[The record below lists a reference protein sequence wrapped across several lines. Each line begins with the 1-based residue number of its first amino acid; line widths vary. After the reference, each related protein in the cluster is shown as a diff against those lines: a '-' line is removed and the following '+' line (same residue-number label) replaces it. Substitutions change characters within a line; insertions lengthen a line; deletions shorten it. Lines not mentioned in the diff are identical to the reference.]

1 MGLIL
6 MKKELKAL
14 WILHHIQ
21 MYGFEEFP
29 VVKKSETLNTGMV
42 QPGYASPGFAGFM
55 MAE

>member
-1 MGLIL
+1 